1 MAGVY
6 VFSRQFGF
14 VYANPKVPKRPQP
27 APAVSLQPVTF
38 NFIVN
43 STIEAGRT
51 PAQHHRMNRKEEV
64 LQDVVIKFAGDSG
77 DGMQLTGSQFT
88 NNTALMGIDLAT
100 FPDFPAEIRAPQ
112 GTLPGV
118 SGYQLRFSSDQVFT
132 PGDECDVLVAMNA
145 AALKANLKGLK
156 KGGKII
162 ANTDG
167 FDTKN
172 LRLANYPESVNPL
185 EDDSLAN
192 YTVIK
197 MDVTKMTR
205 EALKDFTMGTKE
217 KDRAKN
223 MFVLGFLYWMY
234 NRNMEST
241 LQFFKDKFGKKPEI
255 FESNVKVLQA
265 GYHFGDTTETFTTTY
280 RVEKA
285 KMPAGVYRS
294 VMGNQALAYGL
305 IAAARKS
312 GLPLF
317 LGSYPITPASDILHE
332 LSRHKSFGVRTFQAE
347 DEIAAITSAIGAA
360 YGGAL
365 GVTTTSGPG
374 MALKAEAMG
383 LAAMLEIPLLICNIQ
398 RGGPSTGLPTKTEQ
412 SDLLQAYY
420 GRNGEC
426 PMPVVSASTPSD
438 CFDAVYEAVRIAV
451 QHMTPVIF
459 LSDGYIAN
467 GAEPWKFPKSADLAP
482 IEVKF
487 KTELGPEE
495 TTFQPYLRD
504 EKLVRPWAIPG
515 TPGLEHRV
523 GGLEKQ
529 NITGN
534 VSYDPE
540 NHQLMVKI
548 REEKVARIADHIA
561 PQTLDSGPEK
571 GDMLVL
577 GWGSTYGAIKSAAA
591 ELQKEGYAVSHAHLR
606 HLRPF
611 PANLGEIL
619 RSFKHVLIPE
629 INNGQLIRII
639 RDQYLVNAVG
649 YNKVMGVPITRTEL
663 VMKIRE
669 LLGSNN

>member
-1 MAGVY
+1 M
-6 VFSRQFGF
+6 S
-14 VYANPKVPKRPQP
+14 
-27 APAVSLQPVTF
+27 
-38 NFIVN
+38 
-43 STIEAGRT
+43 
-51 PAQHHRMNRKEEV
+51 RKEEV

-88 NNTALMGIDLAT
+88 NNTALLGIDLAT

-118 SGYQLRFSSDQVFT
+118 SGYQLRFSSDRIFT

-145 AALKANLKGLK
+145 AALKTNLKALK

-172 LRLANYPESVNPL
+172 LRLANYPDGINPL
-185 EDDSLAN
+185 EDESLSN
-192 YTVIK
+192 YEVIK
-197 MDVTKMTR
+197 IDVTKMTR
-205 EALKDFTMGTKE
+205 EALKDITMGTKE

-234 NRNMEST
+234 NRDMVNT
-241 LQFFKDKFGKKPEI
+241 IQFFKDKFGKKPEI
-255 FESNVKVLQA
+255 QESNIRALQA
-265 GYHFGDTTETFTTTY
+265 GYNFGDTTETFTTTF

-285 KMPAGVYRS
+285 KMPPGVYRS
-294 VMGNQALAYGL
+294 IMGNQALAYGL
-305 IAAARKS
+305 IAASQKS
-312 GLPLF
+312 GLPLY

-332 LSRHKSFGVRTFQAE
+332 LSKYKSFGVKTFQAE

-360 YGGAL
+360 YGGSL
-365 GVTTTSGPG
+365 GITTTSGPG

-383 LAAMLEIPLLICNIQ
+383 LAVMMEIPLLICNIQ

-412 SDLLQAYY
+412 SDLLQSYY

-426 PMPVVSASTPSD
+426 PMPIVSASTPSD
-438 CFDAVYEAVRIAV
+438 CFSAVYEAVRIAI

-467 GAEPWKFPKSADLAP
+467 GAEPWRFPKSDELVP
-482 IEVKF
+482 ITVKF
-487 KTELGPEE
+487 KTELGHGEPA
-495 TTFQPYLRD
+495 FQPYLRD

-515 TPGLEHRV
+515 TPGLEHRI

-534 VSYDPE
+534 VSYDPD

-548 REEKVARIADHIA
+548 RQEKIEKIADYI
-561 PQTLDSGPEK
+561 PEQQLDSGPEK
-571 GDMLVL
+571 GKLLVL
-577 GWGSTYGAIKSAAA
+577 GWGSTYGAIKSAVA
-591 ELQKEGYAVSHAHLR
+591 ELQAEGFAVSHAHLR

-611 PANLGEIL
+611 PKNLGDML
-619 RSFKHVLIPE
+619 QHFDQVLIPE
-629 INNGQLIRII
+629 INNGQLIKII
-639 RDQYLVNAVG
+639 RDQYFIDAKG
-649 YNKVMGVPITRTEL
+649 YNKIMGIPITKTEL
-663 VMKIRE
+663 VMKLRE
-669 LLGSNN
+669 MLGSAN

>member
-1 MAGVY
+1 
-6 VFSRQFGF
+6 
-14 VYANPKVPKRPQP
+14 
-27 APAVSLQPVTF
+27 
-38 NFIVN
+38 
-43 STIEAGRT
+43 
-51 PAQHHRMNRKEEV
+51 MNRKEET
-64 LQDVVIKFAGDSG
+64 LKDVVIKFAGDSG

-145 AALKANLKGLK
+145 AALKANLKNLK

-162 ANTDG
+162 VNTEG

-172 LRLANYPESVNPL
+172 LRLANYPEGVHPL
-185 EDDSLAN
+185 EDHSLDN
-192 YTVIK
+192 YTVFP

-205 EALKDFTMGTKE
+205 EALKDITLGTKE

-234 NRNMEST
+234 NRDMDST
-241 LQFFKDKFGKKPEI
+241 IKFLTDKFGKKPEI
-255 FESNVKVLQA
+255 LQSNIKVLQA

-280 RVEKA
+280 KVEKA
-285 KMPAGVYRS
+285 RMEPGVYRS
-294 VMGNQALAYGL
+294 IMGNQALASGL
-305 IAAARKS
+305 VAASQKS

-332 LSRHKSFGVRTFQAE
+332 LSKQKAFGVRTFQAE
-347 DEIAAITSAIGAA
+347 DEIAGITSAIGAA
-360 YGGAL
+360 YGGSL

-383 LAAMLEIPLLICNIQ
+383 LAVMLEIPLIICDIQ

-467 GAEPWKFPKSADLAP
+467 GAEPWKFPKSADLQP
-482 IEVKF
+482 IEVRF
-487 KTELGPEE
+487 KTELGDSEDK
-495 TTFQPYLRD
+495 FQPYLRD

-515 TPGLEHRV
+515 TPGLEHRI

-529 NITGN
+529 NVTGN

-540 NHQLMVKI
+540 NHQLMIKI
-548 REEKVARIADHIA
+548 REEKVARIADHIPA
-561 PQTLDSGPEK
+561 QKLDSGPEK
-571 GDMLVL
+571 GDLLVL
-577 GWGSTYGAIKSAAA
+577 GWGSTYGSIKSAVA
-591 ELQKEGYAVSHAHLR
+591 ELQQQGYAVSHAHLR

-611 PANLGEIL
+611 PANLGEL
-619 RSFKHVLIPE
+619 MRNFKQVLIPE
-629 INNGQLIRII
+629 INNGQLIKII
-639 RDQYLVNAVG
+639 RDQFLLDAKG
-649 YNKVMGVPITRTEL
+649 YHKIMGVPITKTEL
-663 VMKIRE
+663 VLKIRE
-669 LLGSNN
+669 LLGGMN

>member
-1 MAGVY
+1 
-6 VFSRQFGF
+6 
-14 VYANPKVPKRPQP
+14 
-27 APAVSLQPVTF
+27 
-38 NFIVN
+38 
-43 STIEAGRT
+43 
-51 PAQHHRMNRKEEV
+51 MNRKQEV
-64 LQDVVIKFAGDSG
+64 LHDVVIKFAGDSG

-118 SGYQLRFSSDQVFT
+118 SGYQLRFSSDRIFT

-145 AALKANLKGLK
+145 AALKANLRALK

-162 ANTDG
+162 VNTDG
-167 FDTKN
+167 FDSKN
-172 LRLANYPESVNPL
+172 LRLANYPDGVNPL
-185 EDDSLAN
+185 EDKSLES
-192 YTVIK
+192 YSVIR

-205 EALKDFTMGTKE
+205 EALKEITMGTKE

-234 NRNMEST
+234 NRDMDNTIRFLKE
-241 LQFFKDKFGKKPEI
+241 KFGKKAEI
-255 FESNVKVLQA
+255 LESNIKAMQA
-265 GYHFGDTTETFTTTY
+265 GYNFGDTTETFTTTY

-285 KMPAGVYRS
+285 RMQPGVYRS
-294 VMGNQALAYGL
+294 IMGNQALAYGL
-305 IAAARKS
+305 IAASQKS

-332 LSRHKSFGVRTFQAE
+332 LSRHKAFGVKTFQAE

-360 YGGAL
+360 YGGSL

-383 LAAMLEIPLLICNIQ
+383 LAVMMEIPLLIIDVQ

-426 PMPVVSASTPSD
+426 PMPVIASSTPSD
-438 CFDAVYEAVRIAV
+438 CFEMVYEAVRIAV

-467 GAEPWKFPKSADLAP
+467 GAEPWKFPKNEDLPP
-482 IEVKF
+482 IAVTF
-487 KTELGPEE
+487 KTELGDGEDK
-495 TTFQPYLRD
+495 FQPYLRD
-504 EKLVRPWAIPG
+504 EKLVRPWAVPG

-534 VSYDPE
+534 VNYEPE

-548 REEKVARIADHIA
+548 RQEKVDKIAQYIPDQQI
-561 PQTLDSGPEK
+561 DNGDEK
-571 GDMLVL
+571 GKVLIL
-577 GWGSTYGAIKSAAA
+577 GWGSTYGAIKSAVVELRA
-591 ELQKEGYAVSHAHLR
+591 EGHAVSHAHLR
-606 HLRPF
+606 YLRPF
-611 PANLGEIL
+611 PKNLGDIL
-619 RSFKHVLIPE
+619 KNFDHVLVPE
-629 INNGQLIRII
+629 INNGQLIKII
-639 RDQYLVNAVG
+639 RDVYFVDAKG
-649 YNKVMGVPITRTEL
+649 YNKIMGVPITKTEL
-663 VMKIRE
+663 VDVVKKM
-669 LLGSNN
+669 L